1 MKPDLSDPTELH
13 QRLRQQLILAQV
25 RIMELEDARDELAPK
40 LVEAEKMQRA
50 AQLLADQKVSLARNA
65 DAIVADYTARLAAA
79 EQHAALLQRELGN
92 ATNLLQQQR
101 SEFAALEKRIAAA
114 TSAGSSAKARVS
126 DLEAEMHSLKSTR
139 SWRWTAWLRS
149 LER

>member
-1 MKPDLSDPTELH
+1 MKPDPSDPTELH

-65 DAIVADYTARLAAA
+65 DAIVADYTARLADA
-79 EQHAALLQRELGN
+79 EQHAARLQQELGK

-101 SEFAALEKRIAAA
+101 SEFTALEKRIAEA
-114 TSAGSSAKARVS
+114 TAAGSAANARVN
-126 DLEAEMHSLKSTR
+126 DLEAEMRSLKSTR